1 MNCEDYQKMISR
13 WLDGE
18 LEEAEIDSLDSHL
31 SVCPRCREVK
41 SELSMVNELHLSL
54 VDQPVPEGILS
65 GLELE
70 TEQKVHTGPFSFLRT
85 AAVAAALA
93 AVILAGA
100 AVGGFLAEKGI
111 SENEDEIGEI
121 LNVEYLG
128 ADPPGSTGE
137 VLMELVQGGIEDEEK

>member
-1 MNCEDYQKMISR
+1 VNCEDYQKMISR

-18 LEEAEIDSLDSHL
+18 LAEEEIDSLDSHL
-31 SVCPRCREVK
+31 AVCPQCRDVK
-41 SELSMVNELHLSL
+41 SELSMVNELHISL

-65 GLELE
+65 GLEFE
-70 TEQKVHTGPFSFLRT
+70 SEEKVHAGLFSFLRT

-93 AVILAGA
+93 GVILAGA
-100 AVGGFLAEKGI
+100 AIGGFLAQKGI
-111 SENEDEIGEI
+111 SGNQNEIGEV

-137 VLMELVQGGIEDEEK
+137 VLMELVQGGVEDEEK

>member
-18 LEEAEIDSLDSHL
+18 LAEEEIDSLDSHL
-31 SVCPRCREVK
+31 AVCPQCRKVK
-41 SELSMVNELHLSL
+41 SEFTMVNQLHLSL
-54 VDQPVPEGILS
+54 MDQPVPEEILS
-65 GLELE
+65 GLEFE
-70 TEQKVHTGPFSFLRT
+70 TGEKVHTGLFSFLRT

-93 AVILAGA
+93 GVILAGA
-100 AVGGFLAEKGI
+100 AVGGFLAQKGI
-111 SENEDEIGEI
+111 SNKQDKMEEI

-137 VLMELVQGGIEDEEK
+137 VLMELVQGGVEDEEK